1 MDQSNNTAEIIRLIS
16 SSQGVLL
23 GYILTL
29 YPDRVGA
36 HDILQ
41 ETNVVLWEKLG
52 QFQIGTN
59 FKAWAFRIAYLQT
72 LACLKKRKREQWIGF
87 STSLVDQLAVES
99 DSILEDFEV
108 RQVALRECLKK
119 IPDGDAL
126 ILQSHY
132 VERVPLVTLGERLK
146 RSVGALKQVLLRL
159 RRSLRACIV
168 RRMQGGFDG
177 V

>member
-1 MDQSNNTAEIIRLIS
+1 MDQTNNTSEIIRLIS
-16 SSQGVLL
+16 MSQGALL

-29 YPDRVGA
+29 YPDRVLA

-41 ETNVVLWEKLG
+41 ETNVVLWEKLE

-72 LACLKKRKREQWIGF
+72 LAFLKKRKREQWIGF
-87 STSLVDQLAVES
+87 SSSLVAQLAIES
-99 DSILEDFEV
+99 SSVLEDFES
-108 RQVALRECLKK
+108 RQTALRECLKK

-126 ILQSHY
+126 ILRAHY
-132 VERVPLVTLGERLK
+132 LEQVPLAKLGAQLQRTA
-146 RSVGALKQVLLRL
+146 GALKQVLFRL
-159 RRSLRACIV
+159 RRSLRECV
-168 RRMQGGFDG
+168 ERRVQRGFDG